1 MMSRSNATGGIK
13 ARVRVSTGQRWM
25 RICGFCCAVG
35 ALVTVSGCGSGS
47 GSPLVCD
54 DTMKTAFK
62 PDANTNVTVVKA
74 FKQGD
79 PLALPGTTGTPP
91 SALADLCL
99 VKIVVGP
106 GFRDPNDPAGTAPS
120 TSPGIGIE
128 VWLPT
133 PSAWNNRIQNMGGG
147 GWAGGNHAS
156 TAVIATTGAAITAA
170 TGYVVGSTDTGHA
183 FGNGSFAM
191 KQDGGINTVLWTD
204 FAERSLHE
212 LAVKTKALVQGY
224 YGKAA
229 QHAYWNGCSTGGRQG
244 YKIVQTH
251 PDDYNGYL
259 VGAPAFNW
267 TKFITNELYPQIA
280 MRQDLGAN
288 VATAK
293 LDFVGAAAVS
303 ACDLV
308 GGQHLGFILDPSQCR
323 YDPTTDPT
331 VLCNLV
337 HGHAGVIGTST
348 NASCVNLAEAD
359 AINKIW
365 YGQTADGTYPDPA
378 VDNASGPT
386 LASSNQLWWG
396 LTRGTNVTALAG
408 PMPFTIATDMVAL
421 ELQDSRY
428 ATTMFMNAVS
438 NGLNRWQQMTYADLA
453 SAYNRGIAMQSS
465 FGNINTD
472 NPDLTMAR
480 NSGAKIISFHGLA
493 DILIAPQGSLNY
505 FSRVSA
511 SMGGDVETNKFNRL
525 FLVSGM
531 GHCGGVGSVNGAA
544 GPPLTPNN
552 VPLPAANQFF
562 NALVDWVENNN
573 APASLV
579 LSSANAS
586 VTLPVCPYPQ
596 KARYSGSGSITA
608 AASYTCN

>member
-1 MMSRSNATGGIK
+1 MTSRSNATQGSRAWG
-13 ARVRVSTGQRWM
+13 RVSTGRRWM
-25 RICGFCCAVG
+25 RIVGLCSAVG
-35 ALVTVSGCGSGS
+35 ALVTVAGCGGDSR
-47 GSPLVCD
+47 LVCD

-62 PDANTNVTVVKA
+62 PDANTMVVLVKG
-74 FKQGD
+74 FRQGD
-79 PLALPGTTGTPP
+79 PLSLPGTTGTPP
-91 SALADLCL
+91 SAAADLCL

-106 GFRDPNDPAGTAPS
+106 GFQDPNDPAGTAPS

-128 VWLPT
+128 LWLPAA
-133 PSAWNNRIQNMGGG
+133 SAWNNRIQNLGGG
-147 GWAGGNHAS
+147 GWAGGNQAS
-156 TAVIATTGAAITAA
+156 TTLLGIPSTMAAATAA
-170 TGYVVGSTDTGHA
+170 TGYVIGLTDTGHA
-183 FGNGSFAM
+183 MGSGSFAM

-212 LAVKTKALVQGY
+212 LAVKAKALVQGY

-244 YKIVQTH
+244 YKIVQNH
-251 PDDYNGYL
+251 PDDYSGYL

-267 TKFITNELYPQIA
+267 TKFITNELYPQTV
-280 MRQDLGAN
+280 MRQDLLAN
-288 VATAK
+288 IATAK

-323 YDPTTDPT
+323 YDPTRDAT
-331 VLCNLV
+331 VLCNGV
-337 HGHAGVIGTST
+337 AGHGGVVGTSM
-348 NASCVNLAEAD
+348 NASCVNLAEAN

-378 VDNASGPT
+378 VDNASGPA
-386 LASSNQLWWG
+386 LASGNQLWWG
-396 LTRGTNVTALAG
+396 LTRGTNLGSLAG
-408 PMPFTIATDMVAL
+408 VNPFSIATDMVAL
-421 ELQDSRY
+421 ELQDPRY
-428 ATTMFMNAVS
+428 ATPTFINAVS
-438 NGLNRWQQMTYADLA
+438 NGTNRWQQMMYADLA
-453 SAYNRGIAMQSS
+453 SAYNQGIALQSS

-472 NPDLTMAR
+472 NPDLTTAR
-480 NSGAKIISFHGLA
+480 NGGAKIISYHGLA
-493 DILIAPQGSLNY
+493 DTLIAHQGSLNY

-511 SMGGDVETNKFNRL
+511 GMGGDVEVNKFNRL
-525 FLVSGM
+525 FLIPGM
-531 GHCGGVGSVNGAA
+531 GHCGGIGSVNGPA
-544 GPPLTPNN
+544 GPALNSNN
-552 VPLPAANQFF
+552 VPLPAPNQFF
-562 NALVDWVENNN
+562 NALMDWVENNN

-596 KARYSGSGSITA
+596 KATYNRTGSITV

>member
-1 MMSRSNATGGIK
+1 
-13 ARVRVSTGQRWM
+13 
-25 RICGFCCAVG
+25 
-35 ALVTVSGCGSGS
+35 
-47 GSPLVCD
+47 
-54 DTMKTAFK
+54 
-62 PDANTNVTVVKA
+62 
-74 FKQGD
+74 
-79 PLALPGTTGTPP
+79 
-91 SALADLCL
+91 
-99 VKIVVGP
+99 
-106 GFRDPNDPAGTAPS
+106 
-120 TSPGIGIE
+120 

-133 PSAWNNRIQNMGGG
+133 PSAWNNRIQNLGGG

-156 TAVIATTGAAITAA
+156 TAVIANPGAAATAA
-170 TGYVVGSTDTGHA
+170 TGYVVASTDTGHVI
-183 FGNGSFAM
+183 GNGSFAM
-191 KQDGGINTVLWTD
+191 KSDGGINTVLWTD

-244 YKIVQTH
+244 YKIAQTH

-267 TKFITNELYPQIA
+267 TKFITNELYPQIV
-280 MRQDLGAN
+280 MRRDLPAN
-288 VATAK
+288 IATAK
-293 LDFVGAAAVS
+293 LDFVGGAAVS
-303 ACDLV
+303 SCDLV

-323 YDPTTDPT
+323 YDPTRDPT
-331 VLCNLV
+331 VLCTGV
-337 HGHAGVIGTST
+337 AGHGVVGTSM
-348 NASCVNLAEAD
+348 NASCVNLAEAN

-365 YGQTADGTYPDPA
+365 YGQTVDGTYPDPA
-378 VDNASGPT
+378 LDNASGPT

-396 LTRGTNVTALAG
+396 LTRGANINSLAG

-421 ELQDSRY
+421 ELQDPSY
-428 ATTMFMNAVS
+428 ATPTFMNAVS

-453 SAYNRGIAMQSS
+453 SAYNQGIAMQSS

-480 NSGAKIISFHGLA
+480 NNGAKIISFHGLA
-493 DILIAPQGSLNY
+493 DVLIAPQGSLNY

-531 GHCGGVGSVNGAA
+531 GHCGGVGSVNGTA
-544 GPPLTPNN
+544 GPPLTPSN

-579 LSSANAS
+579 LSSAGGAS